1 MVTPVAVTGGL
12 LALHLGFGLVRFPV
26 GSLKKR
32 AESIALYQELG
43 PDAWCYRLADDET
56 RRLARWLL
64 ATVPADEVLLCAG
77 ESRGAL
83 QMFAPLLF
91 PRLMVTVSAQ
101 NGDRDRAGR
110 RIFTGVAPWLPPS
123 TTGVPVLVG
132 AVDQLRLEYR

>member
-1 MVTPVAVTGGL
+1 MAVTAAL

-26 GSLKKR
+26 GSLAKR

-43 PDAWCYRLADDET
+43 SDGWCYRLADDET

-64 ATVPADEVLLCAG
+64 ATVPADQVLLFAG

-91 PRLMVTVSAQ
+91 PRLMVSASARQ
-101 NGDRDRAGR
+101 GEHDRAGR
-110 RIFTGVAPWLPPS
+110 RIFTGVAPWLPP
-123 TTGVPVLVG
+123 TTPGLPVLVG
-132 AVDQLRLEYR
+132 NVEQLRLEYR